1 MDRKSGGYTITTEG
15 LKVLDTFN
23 LAMNRDG
30 GDHSICIPYK
40 PGQSL
45 ALADPWD
52 LPAKLIGPSRYKQVR
67 TNSRCAVPTNGCIL
81 MTKLLWNTT

>member
-1 MDRKSGGYTITTEG
+1 MLDRKSGGYTITTEG
-15 LKVLDTFN
+15 LKVLGTLN

-30 GDHSICIPYK
+30 GDHSICISYK

-67 TNSRCAVPTNGCIL
+67 TNSTLSLPTDAS
-81 MTKLLWNTT
+81 